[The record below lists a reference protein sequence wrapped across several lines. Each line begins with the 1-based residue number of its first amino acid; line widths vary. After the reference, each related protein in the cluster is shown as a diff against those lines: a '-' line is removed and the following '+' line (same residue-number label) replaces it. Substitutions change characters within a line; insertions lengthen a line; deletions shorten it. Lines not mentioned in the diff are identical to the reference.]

1 MPFQVSVGGRVLTT
15 EDLTLDEIEVI
26 EAAAGEP
33 WLFIVSAPAKSA
45 KHAKAILA
53 AVLRRGMDA
62 DAAEAAAGAMTMRE
76 VLAAFELVDDDR
88 PVEHRDGVPV
98 VDPPPA
104 TDGPGT
110 T

>member
-1 MPFQVSVGGRVLTT
+1 MPFQVTVGGQVLTT
-15 EDLTLDEIEVI
+15 EDLTLDEIAVI
-26 EAAAGEP
+26 EADAGEP

-62 DAAEAAAGAMTMRE
+62 DAASAAAGAMTMRE

-88 PVEHRDGVPV
+88 PIEHTDGVPV
-98 VDPPPA
+98 VDPKADTAGPA
-104 TDGPGT
+104 TT
-110 T
+110 